1 MRSHVLSLT
10 FQLTAIACFIVSAN
24 HAKAQDTSSSIN
36 WEDDV
41 TLTKLSLPIY
51 PALARQARIAGDV
64 KIQLQIRRDGSVASA
79 DAVSG
84 HPMLKAAAQAS
95 AQNSTF
101 ECRRCSG
108 ELVSYSLT
116 YTFGF
121 NGDSNCSEKRS
132 RSAKCL
138 YLWRCGDWRR
148 VYHDMPSPTVTQSQG
163 HITTLTGSPC
173 VET

>member
-1 MRSHVLSLT
+1 
-10 FQLTAIACFIVSAN
+10 
-24 HAKAQDTSSSIN
+24 
-36 WEDDV
+36 
-41 TLTKLSLPIY
+41 
-51 PALARQARIAGDV
+51 
-64 KIQLQIRRDGSVASA
+64 
-79 DAVSG
+79 
-84 HPMLKAAAQAS
+84 MLKPAALAS
-95 AQNSTF
+95 AQSSTF
-101 ECRRCSG
+101 GCRECEE
-108 ELVSYSLT
+108 ELTPYSLT